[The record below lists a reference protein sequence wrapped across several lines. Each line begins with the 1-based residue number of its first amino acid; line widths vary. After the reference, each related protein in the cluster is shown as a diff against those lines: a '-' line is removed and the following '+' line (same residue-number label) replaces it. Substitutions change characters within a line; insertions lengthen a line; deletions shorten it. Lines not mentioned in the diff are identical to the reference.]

1 MFLTFMLIKTFFF
14 LRIFQNFTKL
24 VIMIKRVI
32 FDLKEFIIFYLLLLT
47 MLSVIMGVL
56 GVGNPNAIRDEHL
69 RARLKEARAEGG
81 HSDDDFVNDFPGYE
95 YGTMNE
101 FAKNIFTIL
110 RFSLGDFDFQ
120 YTAHLS
126 TFERNVFWFT
136 WVVIVIMTCVIFLNF
151 IIAEVSESYQKV
163 TTQVEELIL

>member
-1 MFLTFMLIKTFFF
+1 
-14 LRIFQNFTKL
+14 
-24 VIMIKRVI
+24 
-32 FDLKEFIIFYLLLLT
+32 
-47 MLSVIMGVL
+47 
-56 GVGNPNAIRDEHL
+56 
-69 RARLKEARAEGG
+69 
-81 HSDDDFVNDFPGYE
+81 
-95 YGTMNE
+95 MNE

-126 TFERNVFWFT
+126 AFERNVFWFT